1 MKRYSLSHLADD
13 SLLVALR
20 ALAARE
26 RLTTA
31 ELLAHLAEVDARRLY
46 APLACASM
54 RAYCVRELR
63 FSEDEAFKRIQAA
76 RAGREFP
83 TVFEMLAAGSLSL
96 TAAVKLAPHLTQ
108 ANADEL
114 LRAAAGRTKHEVETL
129 LAEHFPR
136 PDVPA
141 CVTPLDAADSGNELV
156 PEPVE
161 RTHRDETPAPVDRS
175 LASRTTPLAPERF
188 ALQVTISG
196 DTQRKLERAR
206 ELLSHAI
213 PDKNVAQV
221 LDRALD
227 ALIAQLEKRRTGATT
242 RPGRRTSDGKS
253 RYVPAEVKR
262 AVWARDG
269 SRCTFVGTNGQ
280 RCDSRTRLEL
290 DHVLPIAQGGAS
302 TVGNLRLRCR
312 AHNQYEAERAFG
324 ERFVQTKRERAA
336 EERRRTHA
344 REQDA
349 DASVIPWLRHLGVPL
364 ERARRA
370 AEQTEALGDAPLE
383 TRLHAALRTLAPA
396 RPALP
401 QRPGPGPAAPA

>member
-1 MKRYSLSHLADD
+1 MIRHSLTHLADD
-13 SLLVALR
+13 SLLTSLR
-20 ALAARE
+20 TLVTRE
-26 RLTTA
+26 RMTTA
-31 ELLAHLAEVDARRLY
+31 ELLAHLAEVDARKLF

-54 RAYCVRELR
+54 HAYCVRELG
-63 FSEDEAFKRIQAA
+63 FSEDEAFKRIQVA

-83 TVFEMLAAGSLSL
+83 AVFEMLAAGTLSFTVAL
-96 TAAVKLAPHLTQ
+96 KLAPHLTP

-114 LRAAAGRTKHEVETL
+114 LREASGRTKEEIASL
-129 LAEHFPR
+129 LAQRFPR

-141 CVTPLDAADSGNELV
+141 FVKPIGAIQSGNELV

-161 RTHRDETPAPVDRS
+161 ASNRVQAPG
-175 LASRTTPLAPERF
+175 AIAPPSRTTPLAPERF

-196 DTQRKLERAR
+196 GTQRKLERAR

-213 PDKNVAQV
+213 PDKNLAQV

-227 ALIAQLEKRRTGATT
+227 ALIAKLEKRRTGATT

-290 DHVLPIAQGGAS
+290 DHVLPIAKGGAP
-302 TVGNLRLRCR
+302 TAGNLRLRCR
-312 AHNQYEAERAFG
+312 AHNQYEAERALG
-324 ERFVQTKRERAA
+324 ERFMNTKRDRAA
-336 EERRRTHA
+336 DAKRDREEREA
-344 REQDA
+344 RENDP
-349 DASVIPWLRHLGVPL
+349 DRSVIPWLRHLGCSL
-364 ERARRA
+364 ERAR
-370 AEQTEALGDAPLE
+370 ALARTCDALE
-383 TRLHAALRTLAPA
+383 GKTVKERLKHALSSLAPA
-396 RPALP
+396 RPIA
-401 QRPGPGPAAPA
+401 PGVARGAGRA